1 MVSRDTK
8 QIEVP
13 YCTHCNKP
21 YHNVRKCYILHPELK
36 DSNSRKRKPKRQRVE
51 TGNESDGSIGLV
63 AHFGMAATSDTGS
76 LLHTQ
81 WIIDTACSRHITHS
95 REHFVSYTPITQSPT
110 VVRGL
115 AGASVSPI
123 GIGTVKIRCK
133 IKGKT
138 RAVKLTNVYYVPDGG
153 VNLISVDQLFKVGA
167 TVNFSP
173 QYCKIKTRDK
183 VLTATSKGG
192 CWFLD
197 TTLE

>member
-1 MVSRDTK
+1 
-8 QIEVP
+8 
-13 YCTHCNKP
+13 
-21 YHNVRKCYILHPELK
+21 L
-36 DSNSRKRKPKRQRVE
+36 
-51 TGNESDGSIGLV
+51 
-63 AHFGMAATSDTGS
+63 
-76 LLHTQ
+76 
-81 WIIDTACSRHITHS
+81 
-95 REHFVSYTPITQSPT
+95 PT

-153 VNLISVDQLFKVGA
+153 VNLISVDQLFKVRA

-173 QYCKIKTRDK
+173 QYCKIKTKDK
-183 VLTATSKGG
+183 VLTAISKGG

-197 TTLE
+197 TTLK